1 MAFTSCSDDND
12 SNPTLI
18 QPTEFKLNE
27 LTLDAN
33 ALIDLEESKT
43 IPMSWSQPVYTTFNA
58 PVIATYSIQ
67 VSKNGNYE
75 NEYDA
80 SQDDNSAA
88 DFVTLDETFTTCKVD
103 VSTESIDKALVRLY
117 GWTED
122 SIIPNE
128 VPVYLRVKSAVQDAS
143 FNEYGTI
150 YSNVIKMRAVPYYI
164 ELANAPV
171 ELWYLVGAGIG
182 SSDWDNGSSSVATG
196 GLIPMYPIYGFEYDK
211 VTGQGE
217 IEYSGY
223 FTTDVQFKLIKV
235 PGSWDDQL
243 NYTNVKNPGSFLSDE
258 DGANHNIG
266 ITEAGY
272 YHIKLNTVKTST
284 KEPELTIEKITDP
297 VGVYS
302 QITMP
307 GEYQGW
313 DATSN
318 LMNGM
323 STSVENHDWYLMKV
337 NYDNNTELKFV
348 ADAAANAA
356 NVNNAWAINW
366 GKDVFP
372 YGKGEQNG
380 PNIPVTAG
388 TYNVFFNDIL
398 GTYNFIPVE

>member
-1 MAFTSCSDDND
+1 MMLVACTMAFTSCSDDND

-67 VSKNGNYE
+67 VSKNGNYT

-80 SQDDNSAA
+80 SQEDNSAA

-128 VPVYLRVKSAVQDAS
+128 VPVYIRVKSAVQDAS
-143 FNEYGTI
+143 FNEYGTV
-150 YSNVIKMRAVPYYI
+150 YSNVVKMRAIPYYI
-164 ELANAPV
+164 ELANAPI
-171 ELWYLVGAGIG
+171 ELWYLTGNCIA
-182 SSDWDNGSSSVATG
+182 NGSWTNDADAIGTG
-196 GLIPMYPIYGFEYDK
+196 MTPMYPIPGMEYDK
-211 VTGQGE
+211 VTGQGV
-217 IEYSGY
+217 IEYAG
-223 FTTDVQFKLIKV
+223 FFPAGAEFKIIAPAGLGPDNPNKWNYGMCGGNEEGGQV
-235 PGSWDDQL
+235 YRDGGGDDPG
-243 NYTNVKNPGSFLSDE
+243 
-258 DGANHNIG
+258 NIS
-266 ITEAGY
+266 ITEAGWY
-272 YHIKLNTVKTST
+272 RIEINTKTHEMSWKKL
-284 KEPELTIEKITDP
+284 EECP
-297 VGVYS
+297 VYT
-302 QITMP
+302 QISMP

-313 DATSN
+313 DTSKN
-318 LMNGM
+318 LMNAV
-323 STSVENHDWYLMKV
+323 TTVTKNHDWYVGKMEITE
-337 NYDNNTELKFV
+337 DTELKFA
-348 ADAAANAA
+348 ADND
-356 NVNNAWAINW
+356 WAVNW
-366 GKDVFP
+366 GKAEFP

-398 GTYNFIPVE
+398 GTYNFILIK